1 MRLRPGILHVT
12 PPLRRGTRRVADRE
26 AERGGPAM
34 TGGTR
39 ERFRFGAL
47 TLMLVLVIAYTLGLA
62 LKGDDFSPLVD
73 GWLAMLSVWAPV
85 LVGCA
90 AVYRVGRGQIEV
102 GLASAALTM
111 NALAD
116 TYYLVSADAD
126 GASPFPSPA
135 DIGYLLFYLLLL
147 WALAVLVNR
156 QLRGSAWSVFL
167 DTAVGS
173 LGAAAVLA
181 VILSPVFDSAA
192 ADPLSLGAVIAAA
205 YPVLD
210 LLVVAAIAG
219 IVASHGPDAGKR
231 WMLLVAGLVVFAGAD
246 TVFAL
251 QGDLY
256 TVGTLLD
263 ATWNIGVVLIALWV
277 DGTSLPRPVR
287 DRRATA
293 TTVSALAVPMVSTI
307 AGLGVLIL
315 ASQVTVS
322 NLAVALA
329 GATMALAVVP
339 LVGRQRVLNLLA
351 RTDDL
356 TGLRNRRAFNA
367 DVPTRLAAV
376 EGRTCALL
384 LLDLDRFKE
393 VNDSLGHDVGDRL
406 LIQVG
411 IRLNR
416 QLRAGDLLARLGGDE
431 FAILL
436 TDSARED
443 ALTVAVKLRAA
454 LAEPFILEGITLQ
467 TSASVGIS
475 LYPDQGKDL
484 TALLRKADMAMYKAK
499 TSRGGHHVYDSDDDS
514 HGETRLRTLAELRLA
529 LTDEQLVLHYQPKVD
544 LGSGAVRGVEALVR
558 WNHPERGLLLPD
570 QFVPIIEEAGLMHTL
585 TQVVL
590 RQALDQAV
598 LWQAQGHPLTIAVNL
613 SASSLVD
620 TELPDRIG
628 AMIAARGL
636 PSSILAL
643 EITEEFLLNDRGRA
657 RGILTRL
664 REQDIRISVDD
675 FGTGYS
681 SLAYL
686 RDLPIDELKLDRSF
700 VFPMAGDARAA
711 TLVSSTI
718 ALAHSL
724 GLRMVAEGVDSGAA
738 YDQLVSFGCDFAQGF
753 HLSQPL
759 SAAELDTWLAD
770 RRVADTASAH
780 ACEVAPAVPPGDLV
794 AEPAEV

>member
-1 MRLRPGILHVT
+1 
-12 PPLRRGTRRVADRE
+12 
-26 AERGGPAM
+26 M
-34 TGGTR
+34 TGSTR

-102 GLASAALTM
+102 GLATAALAA

-116 TYYLVSADAD
+116 SYSLVITDAD
-126 GASPFPSPA
+126 GAIPFPSPA

-205 YPVLD
+205 YPALD

-256 TVGTLLD
+256 RVGTPLD

-277 DGTSLPRPVR
+277 DSTSLPRPVR

-322 NLAVALA
+322 NLSVVLA
-329 GATMALAVVP
+329 GATMTLAVVP
-339 LVGRQRVLNLLA
+339 LAGRQRVLNLLA

-376 EGRTCALL
+376 EGRKNALL

-499 TSRGGHHVYDSDDDS
+499 TSRSGHHVYDSDDDS

-529 LTDEQLVLHYQPKVD
+529 LIDEQLVLHYQPKVD
-544 LGSGAVRGVEALVR
+544 LGSGAVRDVEALVR
-558 WNHPERGLLLPD
+558 WNHPERGLLPPD

-598 LWQAQGHPLTIAVNL
+598 LWQAQGRPLTIAVNL

-664 REQDIRISVDD
+664 REQGIRISVDD

-738 YDQLVSFGCDFAQGF
+738 YDQLVGFGCDFAQGF
-753 HLSQPL
+753 HLSQPV
-759 SAAELDTWLAD
+759 SAAALDTWLAD
-770 RRVADTASAH
+770 RRVADTESAH
-780 ACEVAPAVPPGDLV
+780 ARDVAPAVPPGDLV